1 MSTRQDIQKPAPGAI
16 IELFELDATM
26 LGAPSVY
33 RFVNWANP
41 LGGDVVWRGQ
51 TYTRYPV
58 EAEGFELSGRGALPR
73 PKLRV
78 ANANGLMGALAI
90 DLDNL
95 LGARLTRWRTFV
107 HYLDAVNFPV
117 AQQSTPGVLTF
128 ARSTTA
134 TYFSAAGVLS
144 TAAVDQPR
152 IDRDPVTPR
161 QRDGRIIRTYQD
173 PNEAPQSRESLSL
186 VRRGRH
192 RRGLGPISRP
202 AHSSDL
208 GSSEFLPGH
217 PADLPT
223 ALSRLPPT
231 GQSPRRLCHDPIR
244 RVVQTRQHRERADRR
259 GKTGTEL
266 SVSADRAARRQS
278 PGDAEEQRTSDRVP
292 DRKNQEVDRR
302 GREKRHTRQCE
313 PNRLR

>member
-152 IDRDPVTPR
+152 IDRDPVTG
-161 QRDGRIIRTYQD
+161 DVLG
-173 PNEAPQSRESLSL
+173 LL
-186 VRRGRH
+186 V
-192 RRGLGPISRP
+192 
-202 AHSSDL
+202 
-208 GSSEFLPGH
+208 
-217 PADLPT
+217 
-223 ALSRLPPT
+223 
-231 GQSPRRLCHDPIR
+231 
-244 RVVQTRQHRERADRR
+244 
-259 GKTGTEL
+259 
-266 SVSADRAARRQS
+266 
-278 PGDAEEQRTSDRVP
+278 EEQRTNLLQRSQEFDTSAWTKSNCSIDPNVAIATDGTTTADKMVENTVNAEHYVTPSSALNSSLTDNTVYTVSCFIKPAGRNKVRFSCR
-292 DRKNQEVDRR
+292 RKDSTFASCIIDLVAKTASSLSNL
-302 GREKRHTRQCE
+302 TSS
-313 PNRLR
+313 PA